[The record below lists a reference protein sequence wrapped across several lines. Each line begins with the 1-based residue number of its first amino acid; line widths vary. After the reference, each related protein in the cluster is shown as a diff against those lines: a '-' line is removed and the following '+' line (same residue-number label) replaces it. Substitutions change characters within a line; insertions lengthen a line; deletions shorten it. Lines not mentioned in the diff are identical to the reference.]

1 MLGPLEV
8 VSDGQVIDLGGS
20 KQRATLGF
28 LLLQPNQVV
37 PTSRLLNALWS
48 VGEAPVTARKILQN
62 AVWGLRRKLSPEE
75 AGNGAVLRTQSPG
88 YTLETDPGRI
98 DLHCFR
104 RMVEEGRAE
113 LAAGRPDDAALRLRQ
128 ALGLWR
134 GTVLSDLVE
143 VGVVWPE
150 LTAVQNSR
158 LDVLEDYFEAE
169 LDCGRHY
176 TVLSEIEAVVDS
188 EPLRER
194 SCGQLM
200 RALYRCG
207 RQADALGVYSR
218 LRSSLVEDLGL
229 EPGRELQ
236 MLQQA
241 ILVHDP
247 ALQYVPPAS
256 PPVTVSSTAVPTTA
270 VRTTAVPATAVSAAA
285 VPATGFSTAVPTA
298 AAVPTTPVPTPSV
311 PTPSVPSA
319 AGAGD
324 TASTATASAATASA
338 ATVPAATASVVTVPP
353 VTVPAPRAPRIP
365 AALDVDG
372 SARAAAVAV
381 AGTPVR
387 QEVSVLMLRTGLTA
401 EACQGDDTDAA
412 LDRVD
417 TRIRQ
422 EIESRGGT
430 VVAAM
435 GTDTLGVFPAL
446 PHTDGHAERAVCT
459 ALALRDA
466 HAPGDIV
473 IRAAVVTG
481 EAFMRHRTDEEG
493 VVLPPSV
500 SGALLHECQAILAL
514 APDGEV
520 QVCSVTHEAV
530 GHDCSCTR
538 PSGAPGRRQW
548 GHTLVDTG
556 LPGPADLGE
565 DTEYEG
571 ELDLL
576 LSLMGHS
583 ARWRRQHQ
591 VYVLG
596 SSDTARARFLAD
608 FRRIVAEDPHGAQ
621 VVVRRRPSAA
631 TDGRFGPHRAIL
643 SAYCGIHAEDDPRA
657 VRGRLE
663 ATLRGLCADPG
674 RARRLASRLWPLLDP
689 AAARAGRGLAT
700 AQWLDG
706 WYQFLEMATGQRP
719 LVLIL
724 DGLHAADD
732 ALLDFVEALSDRARR
747 LPVLV
752 VGGAAP
758 ASLNRRAS
766 LAISH
771 HCTTVIGMDARAG
784 RVADRLLGPVGQPG
798 LPSPARHAA
807 PALTTGT
814 SAGTAAGTGAG
825 AANGTGTDLGRPV
838 ALRLSVA

>member
-8 VSDGQVIDLGGS
+8 VADGQVIDLGGS

-75 AGNGAVLRTQSPG
+75 AGSGAVLRTQSPG
-88 YTLETDPGRI
+88 YTLETDPARI

-134 GTVLSDLVE
+134 GAVLSDLVE

-176 TVLSEIEAVVDS
+176 TVLSEIEAAVDS

-247 ALQYVPPAS
+247 ALQYVPPPAS
-256 PPVTVSSTAVPTTA
+256 PVTLSAPALSAPAVSAGALPAGALPATGVSPTATPTAVVTA
-270 VRTTAVPATAVSAAA
+270 TAPPSASAVPSAGFPNGAAPNGPAPVIAVPAAAA
-285 VPATGFSTAVPTA
+285 AGT
-298 AAVPTTPVPTPSV
+298 TTP
-311 PTPSVPSA
+311 A
-319 AGAGD
+319 
-324 TASTATASAATASA
+324 A
-338 ATVPAATASVVTVPP
+338 ATVPR
-353 VTVPAPRAPRIP
+353 VTVPAPRTPGTLATADAGDAP
-365 AALDVDG
+365 
-372 SARAAAVAV
+372 RAAAPPLAD
-381 AGTPVR
+381 TPVR
-387 QEVSVLMLRTGLTA
+387 QEVSVLMLRTGLTG
-401 EACQGDDTDAA
+401 EAGQGDDTDAV

-446 PHTDGHAERAVCT
+446 PPADGHAERAVRA

-466 HAPGDIV
+466 HGPGDVV
-473 IRAAVVTG
+473 IKAAVVTG

-493 VVLPPSV
+493 AVLPPSV
-500 SGALLHECQAILAL
+500 SGALLHECQAMLAL
-514 APDGEV
+514 VPDGEV
-520 QVCSVTHEAV
+520 QVCPVTHGAV
-530 GHDCSCTR
+530 AHDCSCTR
-538 PSGAPGRRQW
+538 PSGGAAGRLQW
-548 GHTLVDTG
+548 GHALGDTG

-591 VYVLG
+591 VYVLD

-631 TDGRFGPHRAIL
+631 TEGRFGPHRAIL
-643 SAYCGIHAEDDPRA
+643 SAYCGILTEDDPRTA
-657 VRGRLE
+657 RGRLD
-663 ATLRGLCADPG
+663 ATLRALCADPG
-674 RARRLASRLWPLLDP
+674 RALRLASRLEPLLDP
-689 AAARAGRGLAT
+689 AAGRAGRGFTT
-700 AQWLDG
+700 AERLDG

-724 DGLHAADD
+724 DGLHGADD
-732 ALLDFVEALSDRARR
+732 ALLDFVETLSDRARR

-784 RVADRLLGPVGQPG
+784 RVADRLLGPVGRS
-798 LPSPARHAA
+798 LLPARARVTA
-807 PALTTGT
+807 PALSTGT
-814 SAGTAAGTGAG
+814 GNGTGA
-825 AANGTGTDLGRPV
+825 ATVNGTGTDGGRPV
-838 ALRLSVA
+838 ARRLSVA

>member
-1 MLGPLEV
+1 
-8 VSDGQVIDLGGS
+8 
-20 KQRATLGF
+20 
-28 LLLQPNQVV
+28 
-37 PTSRLLNALWS
+37 
-48 VGEAPVTARKILQN
+48 
-62 AVWGLRRKLSPEE
+62 
-75 AGNGAVLRTQSPG
+75 
-88 YTLETDPGRI
+88 
-98 DLHCFR
+98 
-104 RMVEEGRAE
+104 
-113 LAAGRPDDAALRLRQ
+113 
-128 ALGLWR
+128 
-134 GTVLSDLVE
+134 
-143 VGVVWPE
+143 

-169 LDCGRHY
+169 LECGRHY

-229 EPGRELQ
+229 EPGREMQ

-247 ALQYVPPAS
+247 ALQFVPPAS
-256 PPVTVSSTAVPTTA
+256 PITASPITASATTASATTVSSTAVPTTA
-270 VRTTAVPATAVSAAA
+270 VPTTAVPAAA
-285 VPATGFSTAVPTA
+285 VPAAAVAAVTGATVPVPRALGIPAAVEVDDSARP
-298 AAVPTTPVPTPSV
+298 AAVP
-311 PTPSVPSA
+311 
-319 AGAGD
+319 
-324 TASTATASAATASA
+324 
-338 ATVPAATASVVTVPP
+338 
-353 VTVPAPRAPRIP
+353 
-365 AALDVDG
+365 
-372 SARAAAVAV
+372 VAD
-381 AGTPVR
+381 TPVR
-387 QEVSVLMLRTGLTA
+387 QEVSVLMLRTGLTT
-401 EACQGDDTDAA
+401 EAGGQGDDTDAV

-446 PHTDGHAERAVCT
+446 PHTDGHAERALRT

-466 HAPGDIV
+466 HATGDIV
-473 IRAAVVTG
+473 LKAAVVTG

-493 VVLPPSV
+493 VAQTPSV
-500 SGALLHECQAILAL
+500 SGALLHECQAMLAL
-514 APDGEV
+514 VPDGEV
-520 QVCSVTHEAV
+520 QACPATHEAV
-530 GHDCSCTR
+530 EHACSCTR
-538 PSGAPGRRQW
+538 PPGAPSRRQL
-548 GHTLVDTG
+548 GRDVLVDDV
-556 LPGPADLGE
+556 LPGLSDPGG
-565 DTEYEG
+565 DTEYES

-596 SSDTARARFLAD
+596 SSDPARARFLTD

-621 VVVRRRPSAA
+621 VVIRRRPSAA
-631 TDGRFGPHRAIL
+631 VTDGRFGPHRAIL
-643 SAYCGIHAEDDPRA
+643 SAYCGIQAEDSPLTA
-657 VRGRLE
+657 RGRLE
-663 ATLRGLCADPG
+663 ATLRALCADPG
-674 RARRLASRLWPLLDP
+674 RVHRLVTLLGPLLEP
-689 AAARAGRGLAT
+689 AGGRAGRGFGGEE
-700 AQWLDG
+700 WLDG

-724 DGLHAADD
+724 DGLHGADD

-784 RVADRLLGPVGQPG
+784 RVADRLLGPVGQPR
-798 LPSPARHAA
+798 LPSRTRDAA
-807 PALTTGT
+807 PALSTATAT
-814 SAGTAAGTGAG
+814 TAATVTAT
-825 AANGTGTDLGRPV
+825 AANGTGPAVGRSV
-838 ALRLSVA
+838 ARRLSVA